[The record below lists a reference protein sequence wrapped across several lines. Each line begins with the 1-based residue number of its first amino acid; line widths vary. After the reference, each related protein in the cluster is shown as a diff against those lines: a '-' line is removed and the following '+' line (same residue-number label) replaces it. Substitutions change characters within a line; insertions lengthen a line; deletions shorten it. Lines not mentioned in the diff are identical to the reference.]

1 MKRTTGAVALAA
13 AMLLCG
19 AGAAEAAVGISFSS
33 ADAAPLVS
41 KTLVWNFD
49 DVQLAD
55 YTVAFSTGSGLRKAS
70 AGVTS
75 TAAPPPGA
83 TGYYAAV
90 RKGGTMTLSTPGI
103 SALSVFMGSP
113 DSYNSLRF
121 NYLDGTSEILNG
133 IQLAGGAF
141 NGDQKIGRYMTY
153 IFDKTVNSVV
163 FGSSGDSFE
172 FDNIAVVAAAPG
184 VVSAVPEPQTWALM
198 IGGFAL
204 VGAALRRRPRMRAE
218 LG

>member
-1 MKRTTGAVALAA
+1 MRRATGAAALAT

-19 AGAAEAAVGISFSS
+19 AGAAEAAVAISFSS
-33 ADAAPLVS
+33 ADAGPLVG

-49 DVQLAD
+49 DVQNAD
-55 YTVAFSTGSGLRKAS
+55 YSVLFSAGSGLRKVS
-70 AGVTS
+70 AGTTS

-121 NYLDGTSEILNG
+121 NFLDGTSEVLNG
-133 IQLAGGAF
+133 VQLAGGAF
-141 NGDQKIGRYMTY
+141 NGDQTIGRYMSY
-153 IFDKTVNSVV
+153 VFDKTVSSVV

-184 VVSAVPEPQTWALM
+184 VISAVPEPQTWALM

-204 VGAALRRRPRMRAE
+204 VGSALRRRPRLALESR
-218 LG
+218 